1 MIIILNS
8 IRTKVNN
15 KIITILNKIEK
26 IKIIKEWKRE

>member
-15 KIITILNKIEK
+15 KIITILNKIDK
-26 IKIIKEWKRE
+26 FINN